1 MTKENLCLY
10 HRLNFLFLM
19 KSEKMRASATISA
32 DDLGQDRR
40 RQTHMISDSHQSIW
54 EEHPRRSQQ
63 GQKIIKILLKRKLTF
78 LVLRAQTTISDE
90 HSDNDSDGSKET
102 EDDYSH
108 HYLQVKIVDDDEYTR
123 VFEEIEAAESRAVS
137 ALRERQRKV
146 QEEHDS
152 LTNHDICQSLYVS
165 NAVIVL
171 SIAHIFRSKVTAA
184 QVQNQ
189 RRETL

>member
-1 MTKENLCLY
+1 LG
-10 HRLNFLFLM
+10 
-19 KSEKMRASATISA
+19 RASSSLAAGSE
-32 DDLGQDRR
+32 DNQDFVFK
-40 RQTHMISDSHQSIW
+40 
-54 EEHPRRSQQ
+54 EK
-63 GQKIIKILLKRKLTF
+63 GILC
-78 LVLRAQTTISDE
+78 AE
-90 HSDNDSDGSKET
+90 HSDDNRSDKNSGNDSDGSKET

-108 HYLQVKIVDDDEYTR
+108 HYFQVKIVDDDEYTR

-189 RRETL
+189 LRETL